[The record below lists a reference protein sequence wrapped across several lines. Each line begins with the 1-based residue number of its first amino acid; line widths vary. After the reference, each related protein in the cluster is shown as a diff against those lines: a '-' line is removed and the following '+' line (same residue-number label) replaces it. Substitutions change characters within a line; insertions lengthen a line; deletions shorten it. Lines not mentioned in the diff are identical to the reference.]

1 MNTKLISYEEKVLS
15 IVLFASSSERV
26 NDTEYISTSDIKE
39 NDSDLYNDYMM
50 KSNIT

>member
-39 NDSDLYNDYMM
+39 NDSDLYNDYM